1 MYKGTHIQEGVNH
14 CKNSLIGK
22 ILSEKPI
29 LKPILLNTLLGIWG
43 NPKGLKITETEGG
56 LFHITM
62 DSDTDLQRAVKG
74 NPWIIRN
81 SWFLVHH
88 WDRKINPNNMDFK
101 HVQIWIQLWNLPI
114 HCKTT
119 NMGKHL
125 GSQLGKVEEAAL
137 YDYPQKARI
146 VKIKVNLNIEE
157 PIRPGLFIGNTTDG
171 ITWVDFRYE
180 NLPMFCFTCGLV
192 GHTEEKCSN
201 TTISLPEGGVNPR
214 GPWLRSNI
222 YGKRVNDRRE
232 KRFNSNPLQSASG
245 GQFSP
250 IPKAMIDMLA
260 KMKLEEEEEVNEHTE
275 GSPQT
280 TKGSTDSPKEAT
292 MGLCTH
298 SPPPLY

>member
-1 MYKGTHIQEGVNH
+1 MAPIPTINHYTDNSYIQYSPTIHQQESEIGQDPSIPQQEQPRSHNYSPRSQADGDYCNSPPPSTSEGPFCMYKETHIQEGVNH

-157 PIRPGLFIGNTTDG
+157 PIRPGLFIGNTTYG
-171 ITWVDFRYE
+171 IT
-180 NLPMFCFTCGLV
+180 
-192 GHTEEKCSN
+192 
-201 TTISLPEGGVNPR
+201 
-214 GPWLRSNI
+214 
-222 YGKRVNDRRE
+222 
-232 KRFNSNPLQSASG
+232 
-245 GQFSP
+245 
-250 IPKAMIDMLA
+250 
-260 KMKLEEEEEVNEHTE
+260 
-275 GSPQT
+275 
-280 TKGSTDSPKEAT
+280 
-292 MGLCTH
+292 
-298 SPPPLY
+298 